1 MSGLPRRWQS
11 RFEDPAAP
19 DPANP
24 LANLVDIMLVFACGL
39 IAALAAMM
47 AGQGSPAGAP
57 VTAGHELPAPPAP
70 AAAGGPGLTPVGQVY
85 RDPASGQLLLFEA
98 GGGEAAD

>member
-1 MSGLPRRWQS
+1 MSGPPRRWQS
-11 RFEDPAAP
+11 RFEEPAAP

-39 IAALAAMM
+39 IAALAAMTP
-47 AGQGSPAGAP
+47 APDAPAGAP
-57 VTAGHELPAPPAP
+57 ITAGHELAAPPAP

-85 RDPASGQLLLFEA
+85 RDPTSGQLLLFEA
-98 GGGEAAD
+98 AAGESRP

>member
-1 MSGLPRRWQS
+1 MSGPPRRWQS
-11 RFEDPAAP
+11 RFEEPAAP

-39 IAALAAMM
+39 IAALAAMT
-47 AGQGSPAGAP
+47 GGHSNPAGAP
-57 VTAGHELPAPPAP
+57 VTAGRELSAPPAP
-70 AAAGGPGLTPVGQVY
+70 AAAGGPGLMPVGQVY

-98 GGGEAAD
+98 AAEATD